1 MTEEIMKIYEELIKR
16 SKEVAIINSCAAVL
30 EWDEQTYMPRPAATY
45 RAEQSAYL
53 AGLSHEKATDPAI
66 GELLNALEASSL
78 MDDPI
83 SDHAVNTREIRREY
97 DRETKIPK
105 ELVEALS
112 RERILSQNAWIEAR
126 STSDFP
132 VFQPH
137 LETLIR
143 LQKEMADCLGYEKE
157 PYDAL
162 LDGYEPGMTA
172 EAVKRIFDAFKDDLV
187 DLVGAIGNS
196 PRKPD
201 VSILERYYDIERQK
215 VFGQA
220 AAAAIGYDFS
230 TGRLDITEH
239 PFTTGLGPED
249 VRITTRYDARQFGQ
263 ALFGTLHEAGHG
275 IYDQNLDADHYGTPR
290 GESVSLGIH
299 ESQSRMWENLV
310 GRSRPFWKHF
320 FPRAKQVFP
329 DVLNDVAFDDFY
341 FAINDVRPSFVRVE
355 ADEVTY
361 NLHILLR
368 FELELAFLRGD
379 LAVRDI
385 PGAWNE
391 KFEEYFGIAVPDDAN
406 GCLQDVHW
414 SFGLVGYFPTYT
426 LGNLY
431 AAQLYA
437 QTKAELADLEDEFA
451 AGNFT
456 GLRSWLTTNIHNH
469 GMRYPAGE
477 LVKVVTG
484 QPLSHEPAM
493 NYLRTKFGELYDL

>member
-1 MTEEIMKIYEELIKR
+1 MAEDIIKIYNQLIER
-16 SKEVAIINSCAAVL
+16 SKQIAVINSCAAVL

-45 RAEQSAYL
+45 RAEQSAFL

-66 GELLNALEASSL
+66 GERLSALEASPL
-78 MDDPI
+78 IDDPV
-83 SDHAVNTREIRREY
+83 SDTAVNIREIRREY

-112 RERILSQNAWIEAR
+112 RERTLSQNAWIEAR
-126 STSDFP
+126 SNSDFP
-132 VFQPH
+132 AFEPH
-137 LETLIR
+137 LDTLVG
-143 LQKEMADCLGYEKE
+143 LQREIADCLGYEKE

-162 LDGYEPGMTA
+162 LDNYEPGMTA
-172 EAVKRIFDAFKDDLV
+172 ETVKQIFDAFKDDLV
-187 DLVGAIGNS
+187 NLVAAIGNS

-201 VSILERYYDIERQK
+201 TSILQRAYDIERQK

-230 TGRLDITEH
+230 AGRLDITEH
-239 PFTTGLGPED
+239 PFTTGLGPND

-275 IYDQNLDADHYGTPR
+275 IYDQNLADGHYGTPR

-320 FPRAKQVFP
+320 YPRAKQVFP
-329 DVLNDVAFDDFY
+329 DVLNDVAFEDFY
-341 FAINDVRPSFVRVE
+341 LAINDVRPSFIRVE

-368 FELELAFLRGD
+368 FELELAFMRGD
-379 LAVRDI
+379 LAVKDI

-391 KFEEYFGIAVPDDAN
+391 NFQKYFGIPVPDDAN

-414 SFGLVGYFPTYT
+414 SFGLMGYFPTYT

-431 AAQLYA
+431 AAQFYA
-437 QTKAELADLEDEFA
+437 QAKAQIRNLEDQFA
-451 AGNFT
+451 VGNFS
-456 GLRSWLTTNIHNH
+456 GLKEWLVTNIHSH
-469 GMRYPAGE
+469 GKRYHAE
-477 LVKVVTG
+477 DLVKTVTG

-493 NYLRTKFGELYDL
+493 GYLREKFGELYGL